1 MTASLLAA
9 LIASSSV
16 APTPK
21 LVSIVWDGASDWAI
35 DRLLAEGRLPN
46 LAKMKREG
54 AWAESV
60 SPAWPSKTAVGHA
73 SLFTGV
79 WPDQN
84 GVGNNAVP
92 LHPPHEHTCLES
104 MRGFDANVLTA
115 EPIWVTAANAGKN
128 VVAFSAACSYPPS
141 AFEKALKPGA
151 KFKEFS
157 GFESE
162 FSGRQMITNSEKRPN
177 FSISVGDS
185 AFEVK
190 LLDVDR
196 RLGFDRIQVQPSGSS
211 KASDSILV
219 PEESAN
225 KIGKW
230 LGPFKVKKGADEGL
244 VYFRLFSLSDDGE
257 MELYVRAAAAIKGT
271 ESASGNMDYLQAY
284 GGFHDDAWSLY
295 GRGGLGKTLWQGGTG
310 VAEER
315 ILEIVRLD
323 CEFLK
328 RSFRY
333 GWSKWK
339 PDVSFHYTPMSDS
352 AGHML
357 YGAFYPGG
365 KQISGDLADKLWS
378 VYARVLELQ
387 DDWVGDILS
396 TVKGEA
402 IVSVTGDHGMEGNHS
417 NLFLNKALADAGLLA
432 WDEKGQIDLSKT
444 KIMVPTWSDFFLVV
458 NTTERKGGI
467 VSPADKEAVV
477 ELARRVLSGLKD
489 PRTGQAVVV
498 GLMDPTT
505 HVGFGIGGKNGGDL
519 YVEPAPGYYPS
530 NRKSDSLVGD
540 LGPIGAGNH
549 GFLPMRR
556 SMQTVLYAMGPG
568 LPRKNLGAIR
578 QIDVMPFLAEKIGV
592 TFPRR

>member
-1 MTASLLAA
+1 MTGSLLAA
-9 LIASSSV
+9 LIATSAI

-84 GVGNNAVP
+84 GIGNNAVP
-92 LHPPHEHTCLES
+92 LHPAHEHTCLES
-104 MRGFDANVLTA
+104 MRGFDATALTA

-141 AFEKALKPGA
+141 AFEKSLRPGA

-162 FSGRQMITNSEKRPN
+162 FSGRQMITNSEKKTQ
-177 FSISVGDS
+177 FSVSVGDS
-185 AFEVK
+185 SFEVK
-190 LLDVDR
+190 LLDLDR
-196 RLGFDRIQVQPSGSS
+196 KLGFDRVQIHPAGGALSTQST
-211 KASDSILV
+211 LV
-219 PEESAN
+219 PEESTN

-230 LGPFKVKKGADEGL
+230 LGPFRVKKGADEGL
-244 VYFRLFSLSDDGE
+244 VYFRLFSLDDDGE

-333 GWSKWK
+333 GWTRWK
-339 PDVSFHYTPMSDS
+339 PDLSFHYTPMSDS

-357 YGAFYPGG
+357 YGAFFPGG
-365 KQISGDLADKLWS
+365 KPVTGNIADKLWD

-387 DDWVGDILS
+387 DDWLGDILK
-396 TVKGEA
+396 TVQGEA

-417 NLFLNKALADAGLLA
+417 TLFLNKALADAGLLA
-432 WDEKGQIDLSKT
+432 WDDKGQIDLSKT
-444 KIMVPTWSDFFLVV
+444 KIMVPPWSDFFLVV
-458 NTTERKGGI
+458 NSTDRKNGI
-467 VSPADKEAVV
+467 VKPEDKEAVV
-477 ELARRVLSGLKD
+477 ELARQALGGLKD

-530 NRKSDSLVGD
+530 NRKSDSLVAD

>member
-1 MTASLLAA
+1 MTVATVA
-9 LIASSSV
+9 LILATQTS
-16 APTPK
+16 ANPPK

-46 LAKMKREG
+46 IARMKREG

-92 LHPPHEHTCLES
+92 LHPASEHTCLES
-104 MRGFDANVLTA
+104 MRGFDATVLTA

-141 AFEKALKPGA
+141 AFEKSLKPGA

-162 FSGRQMITNSEKRPN
+162 FSGRQMITNPEKKTS
-177 FSISVGDS
+177 FTVSVGDS
-185 AFEVK
+185 TFEVK
-190 LLDVDR
+190 VLDLDR
-196 RLGFDRIQVQPSGSS
+196 RLGFDRVQIQHLGGAEPSNSLL
-211 KASDSILV
+211 A

-230 LGPFKVKKGADEGL
+230 LGPFRVKKGSDEGL
-244 VYFRLFSLSDDGE
+244 VYFRLFSLKDDGE
-257 MELYVRAAAAIKGT
+257 MELYVRSAAAIKGT

-295 GRGGLGKTLWQGGTG
+295 GRGGLGKTLWQGGSG

-339 PDVSFHYTPMSDS
+339 PDISFHYTPMSDS

-357 YGAFYPGG
+357 YGAFFPGG
-365 KQISGDLADKLWS
+365 KQLSGEVADKLWD

-387 DDWVGDILS
+387 DDWVGDILK

-458 NTTERKGGI
+458 NTTDRKGGI
-467 VSPADKEAVV
+467 VSPSDKEEVV
-477 ELARRVLSGLKD
+477 ELARRALSGLKD
-489 PRTGQAVVV
+489 PRTGVAVVV
-498 GLMDPTT
+498 GLMDPAT

-556 SMQTVLYAMGPG
+556 SMQTVLYAIGPG
-568 LPRKNLGAIR
+568 LPKRNLGAIR